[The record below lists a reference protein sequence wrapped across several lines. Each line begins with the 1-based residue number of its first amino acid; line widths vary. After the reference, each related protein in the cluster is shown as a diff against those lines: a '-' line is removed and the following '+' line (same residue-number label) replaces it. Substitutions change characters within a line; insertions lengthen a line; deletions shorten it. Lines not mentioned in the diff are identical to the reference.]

1 MEINTSEEQLNS
13 QNNIQIE
20 SNHQDTSSNKPK
32 QKYKTNFRLYSQYN
46 NIDLGITSQ
55 NYSDISYIKPEEIKN
70 YLKPDS
76 NHGLTGLKNIGN
88 SSYIN
93 SILQIL
99 SNTPE
104 LMFYYISG
112 LYKKDI
118 KIPQVKK
125 KGYVPGKLS
134 EEFANILNKM
144 WLENK
149 KVVNPQDIKY
159 AIADLN
165 YAFNNNNQQDS
176 SEFLLSLLNSLHDEI
191 NREKINSG
199 SLFYEPPKG
208 EDESDITAS
217 QRFWNLFKRKNNS
230 IIIDLFYGQIK
241 NTTKCLTCGHISTT
255 FEIFNILPI
264 EIPILKK
271 INVLLVPSNNIK
283 KTIKLT
289 LFISSTALFIDLGV
303 YIKQYINSGFE
314 NFRIILVNYT
324 TTNAKFVKMS
334 ENIFNTAKKGMILV
348 QEINNTLD
356 EENNLDEIDD
366 KDMNNNPE
374 EENSTDIGENFPFI
388 TSIKYKNFEDLGGI
402 IDTNFKSYPRVFTM
416 GPYTKIRGLRIK
428 IFGYLCKYY
437 PLPESVIN
445 LLKKNNSEYK
455 SLNEIINSYEK
466 DKIDIDEIELN
477 DIYYKQ
483 YNIIFNEKYQKNNN
497 IDDNTKKDI
506 ENYLKNFPFKCYLI
520 SSNSENDKLFF
531 TNNNEEN
538 QASFKDSQKINDLI
552 NLVRSKSKLTIYITN
567 DSYIKSFNEISIIQ
581 SVKDNSENKTPT
593 LNDALIH
600 FSLNEKLEKEND
612 YFCPNCK
619 RNVNAYH
626 KSEIFYAPPYL
637 IFSIKR
643 FERKYLSKTKVQ
655 LLKINSELNYNIDF
669 INLEKYI
676 TGPKDVHK
684 IYNLYAVNQH
694 SGSNEGGH
702 YNTAC
707 KNFGKWYMFDDHAVF
722 PCDDDMICV
731 PEGYI
736 LFYRKKKD
744 FKKIEKQKN
753 KNIYLEFY
761 NKIKNG
767 ESKIESNEEKNK
779 EKKVEEDLK
788 EVGEESEEDNEN
800 DNEEDDNAEN

>member
-1 MEINTSEEQLNS
+1 MEINPPEKSAS
-13 QNNIQIE
+13 QNEIPSEQKE
-20 SNHQDTSSNKPK
+20 VSNK
-32 QKYKTNFRLYSQYN
+32 QKFKTNFRLYSQYN

-55 NYSDISYIKPEEIKN
+55 NYSDISYIKAEEIKN
-70 YLKPDS
+70 YLKPTS

-104 LMFYYISG
+104 LMYYYISG

-118 KIPQVKK
+118 KIIQGKK
-125 KGYVPGKLS
+125 KGYVSGKLS
-134 EEFANILNKM
+134 EEFSKLLTNM
-144 WLENK
+144 WIDNK
-149 KVVNPQDIKY
+149 KVANPQDIKY
-159 AIADLN
+159 AMADLN
-165 YAFNNNNQQDS
+165 YVFNNNNQQDS
-176 SEFLLSLLNSLHDEI
+176 SEFLIFLLNLLHEEI
-191 NREKINSG
+191 NKEKVGQKNV
-199 SLFYEPPKG
+199 FYEPPKG

-217 QRFWNLFKRKNNS
+217 QRFWDLFRRKNNS

-241 NTTKCLTCGHISTT
+241 NSTRCLSCGHISTS
-255 FEIFNILPI
+255 FEVFNILPI

-289 LFISSTALFIDLGV
+289 LFISSTALFIDLGI
-303 YIKQYINSGFE
+303 YIKQYINTGFE

-334 ENIFNTAKKGMILV
+334 ENIFNTAKKGVILV
-348 QEINNTLD
+348 QEISNTLEEENTVEEID
-356 EENNLDEIDD
+356 EEKKEENNGEQEYEEIMD
-366 KDMNNNPE
+366 
-374 EENSTDIGENFPFI
+374 NFPFI
-388 TSIKYKNFEDLGGI
+388 TSIKFKNFEDLGGI

-428 IFGYLCKYY
+428 IFGFLCKYY

-445 LLKKNNSEYK
+445 LLKTNNSEYK
-455 SLNEIINSYEK
+455 SLQEIINSYEK

-483 YNIIFNEKYQKNNN
+483 YNIIFNENYQKSMN
-497 IDDNTKKDI
+497 ITDSIKKDI
-506 ENYLKNFPFKCYLI
+506 EIYLNNFPFKCYLI
-520 SSNSENDKLFF
+520 SSHSENDKLFF
-531 TNNNEEN
+531 CNNNSEN
-538 QASFKDSQKINDLI
+538 QSSFKDSQKINDII
-552 NLVRSKSKLTIYITN
+552 NLIRNKYKLTIYITKEE
-567 DSYIKSFNEISIIQ
+567 YIKPFNEISIIQ
-581 SVKDNSENKTPT
+581 SIKDNSINKVPT

-600 FSLNEKLEKEND
+600 FSLHEKLEKENE

-619 RNVNAYH
+619 RNINAYH

-637 IFSIKR
+637 IFAIKR
-643 FERKYLSKTKVQ
+643 FQRKYLSKTKVQ
-655 LLKINSELNYNIDF
+655 LLKINSEFNYNINF
-669 INLEKYI
+669 INLEKFI
-676 TGPKDVHK
+676 TGPKDPQK

-702 YNTAC
+702 YNSAC

-722 PCDDDMICV
+722 PCDEDMICV

-736 LFYRKKKD
+736 LFYRKIKD
-744 FKKIEKQKN
+744 FKKIEKIKDDN
-753 KNIYLEFY
+753 VYLDWY
-761 NKIKNG
+761 KKIKNG
-767 ESKIESNEEKNK
+767 ENAENQEKNEIKK
-779 EKKVEEDLK
+779 EKKIEEDVK
-788 EVGEESEEDNEN
+788 EIGEESEEDNEN
-800 DNEEDDNAEN
+800 DNEEDENEEN

>member
-1 MEINTSEEQLNS
+1 M
-13 QNNIQIE
+13 
-20 SNHQDTSSNKPK
+20 
-32 QKYKTNFRLYSQYN
+32 
-46 NIDLGITSQ
+46 
-55 NYSDISYIKPEEIKN
+55 
-70 YLKPDS
+70 
-76 NHGLTGLKNIGN
+76 
-88 SSYIN
+88 
-93 SILQIL
+93 
-99 SNTPE
+99 
-104 LMFYYISG
+104 
-112 LYKKDI
+112 
-118 KIPQVKK
+118 
-125 KGYVPGKLS
+125 
-134 EEFANILNKM
+134 
-144 WLENK
+144 
-149 KVVNPQDIKY
+149 
-159 AIADLN
+159 
-165 YAFNNNNQQDS
+165 
-176 SEFLLSLLNSLHDEI
+176 
-191 NREKINSG
+191 
-199 SLFYEPPKG
+199 
-208 EDESDITAS
+208 
-217 QRFWNLFKRKNNS
+217 
-230 IIIDLFYGQIK
+230 
-241 NTTKCLTCGHISTT
+241 
-255 FEIFNILPI
+255 
-264 EIPILKK
+264 
-271 INVLLVPSNNIK
+271 
-283 KTIKLT
+283 T

-736 LFYRKKKD
+736 LFYRKNKD